1 MQEAVQMEEALQLQA
16 EAKKCQSKATS
27 IFSKLGG
34 SSKRAEAQEEAEMK
48 FAKAAPLFL
57 EVREFIEAAHCFEN
71 ASKMSSSVYSA
82 ASLNIEAARALRK
95 GNEPERAAQL
105 YANAIATFVTKGPQ
119 RRAASV
125 AVELAEMYKDLGQ
138 YEYSLKNYTRGIML
152 YEQQH
157 EIVSASKTRIAAA
170 DVAVLGAKTPD
181 DYISAVKNYEKA
193 AQECA
198 EEGAA
203 GLHNER
209 YKLKRYFLKSGLC
222 YLAAGDL
229 IGIKEALSNK
239 YTRWDRA
246 FSGTIEFRLL
256 KELVIAF
263 DQQNMGK
270 FEQAM
275 FKYDSANKLDK
286 WHLNLALK
294 AKQQLNK
301 QPQDELL

>member
-1 MQEAVQMEEALQLQA
+1 MEEALQLQA

-27 IFSKLGG
+27 VLSKLGN
-34 SSKRAEAQEEAEMK
+34 SSKRAQAQEEAEMK
-48 FAKAAPLFL
+48 FSKAAPLFL
-57 EVREFIEAAHCFEN
+57 EAREFIEAAHCFEN
-71 ASKMSSSVYSA
+71 AGKMASSVYST

-105 YANAIATFVTKGPQ
+105 YANVIATFLTKGPQ
-119 RRAASV
+119 RRAAAV
-125 AVELAEMYKDLGQ
+125 AAELAEMYNELGQ
-138 YEYSLKNYTRGIML
+138 YEYSLKNYARAIML
-152 YEQQH
+152 YDQQH
-157 EIVSASKTRIAAA
+157 ENVSAARTRIAAA
-170 DVAVLGAKTPD
+170 DVAVVGAKTPD
-181 DYISAVKNYEKA
+181 DYICAVGYYEKA

-222 YLAAGDL
+222 YLAAGEVK
-229 IGIKEALSNK
+229 GIKEAMANK
-239 YTRWDRA
+239 YIRWDRA

-263 DQQNMGK
+263 DQQNTGK

-275 FKYDSANKLDK
+275 FKYDSVQKLDK